1 MMSVMGQ
8 KSKSK
13 RRHEN
18 KQQARE
24 NSSKPGETQESVENI
39 RFLEWP
45 KNFYVPDGVGIHSYV
60 KHSFSNDYEYNYEC
74 SRFNKYI
81 NMHTLQIDD
90 NDICMYHYRYILSGK
105 LT

>member
-45 KNFYVPDGVGIHSYV
+45 KNFYVPDGVGV
-60 KHSFSNDYEYNYEC
+60 
-74 SRFNKYI
+74 
-81 NMHTLQIDD
+81 
-90 NDICMYHYRYILSGK
+90 CMYVYIYIIIYIFIYIPVPSLLNKKRYGGR
-105 LT
+105 